1 MLPRR
6 RPLRRSRLCLLALAA
21 AASSCSGGPE
31 EAQAPEVR
39 PAEAQAPEVRPAEP
53 QVTEAQAIDAARR
66 QAPFEPEAAEAELV
80 AGGDPPVWRV
90 ALRGR
95 LPGGSVFQFEEAVV
109 TIDARTGDVVGV
121 ERP

>member
-6 RPLRRSRLCLLALAA
+6 RPLRRACLCLLALAA

-31 EAQAPEVR
+31 EGRPPEVR
-39 PAEAQAPEVRPAEP
+39 PSEP
-53 QVTEAQAIDAARR
+53 QITETQALDAARR
-66 QAPFEPEAAEAELV
+66 QAPFDLEAAEAELV

-90 ALRGR
+90 TLRGR
-95 LPGGSVFQFEEAVV
+95 RPGGSVFQFEEAVV
-109 TIDARTGDVVGV
+109 TIDARTGDVVAV

>member
-6 RPLRRSRLCLLALAA
+6 RPLRRARLCLLALAA
-21 AASSCSGGPE
+21 AASSCFGGPE

-39 PAEAQAPEVRPAEP
+39 PSEP
-53 QVTEAQAIDAARR
+53 QVTKTQALDAARR

-90 ALRGR
+90 TLRGR
-95 LPGGSVFQFEEAVV
+95 PPGGSVFQFEEAVV

>member
-6 RPLRRSRLCLLALAA
+6 RPLRRARLCLLALAA
-21 AASSCSGGPE
+21 AASSCSGGSE
-31 EAQAPEVR
+31 EAQTP
-39 PAEAQAPEVRPAEP
+39 APEVRPAEP
-53 QVTEAQAIDAARR
+53 QVTETQALDAARR

-90 ALRGR
+90 TLRGR

>member
-6 RPLRRSRLCLLALAA
+6 RPLRRAGLCLLALTA
-21 AASSCSGGPE
+21 AASSCSGGSE

-39 PAEAQAPEVRPAEP
+39 PSEP
-53 QVTEAQAIDAARR
+53 QVTEAQALDAARR

-90 ALRGR
+90 TLRGR
-95 LPGGSVFQFEEAVV
+95 LPGGSVFQFEETVV
-109 TIDARTGDVVGV
+109 TIDARTGDVVSV